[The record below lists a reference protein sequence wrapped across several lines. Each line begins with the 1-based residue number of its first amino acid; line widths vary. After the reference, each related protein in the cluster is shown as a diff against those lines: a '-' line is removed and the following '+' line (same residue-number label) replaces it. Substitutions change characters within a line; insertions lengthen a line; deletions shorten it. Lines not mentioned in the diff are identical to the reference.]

1 MSSSF
6 DVIRIYNPDTL
17 KLMAVAFERAW
28 QSLPANVRTAKGRAE
43 NSRCSCFATLTGE
56 SMIQCAWP
64 IWPCSIS

>member
-6 DVIRIYNPDTL
+6 DVIRVYNPDTL

-28 QSLPANVRTAKGRAE
+28 QSLPANVKDSERARK
-43 NSRCSCFATLTGE
+43 NSRYSCFATLTGE

-64 IWPCSIS
+64 IWPCPIS